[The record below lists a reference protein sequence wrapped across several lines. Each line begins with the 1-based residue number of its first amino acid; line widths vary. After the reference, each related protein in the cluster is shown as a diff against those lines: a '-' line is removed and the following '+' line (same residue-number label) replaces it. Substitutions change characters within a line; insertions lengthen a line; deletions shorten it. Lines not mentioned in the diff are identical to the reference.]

1 MVWYLSA
8 PWDRIITGIT
18 LVVLAA
24 FLFWQHLGN
33 YERIYFPSRAVWQ
46 AAVKTAYWLV
56 CYAVSFGA
64 VYYGVSHFMAPGGLR
79 YLVGAAIWWTVASIL
94 NEVVWKPVS
103 RAIDK
108 LLG

>member
-8 PWDRIITGIT
+8 PWDRIVIGIT

-24 FLFWQHLGN
+24 FLFWQHLGI

-79 YLVGAAIWWTVASIL
+79 YLVGAAIWWAVSSIL